1 MRIATWNLERGGRT
15 RSAREAQD
23 ATLLE
28 LAADVAVLTEPPAL
42 FTSAPSVVTSP
53 ARRQGPSGVEPWI
66 AIVGGCVEP
75 GPLATPYEHLGVAAR
90 VATAGRNLV
99 VYGAVLPWLSI
110 RSHAPEL
117 VLEGEAFIDAF
128 DRVLRA
134 QKDDLRRLRAEGAS
148 VVWAGDFNQSL
159 RGSNW
164 GGSTRGREAL
174 SRCLAKLGMV
184 AWNAGAQHARD
195 GMCAIDLICGPA
207 DLVVLA
213 QGRIDPVREG
223 VRMSDHAGYWVE
235 LELG

>member
-1 MRIATWNLERGGRT
+1 MRIAPWNLERGGRT

-23 ATLLE
+23 ATLRE
-28 LAADVAVLTEPPAL
+28 LAADVVVLTEPPAL
-42 FTSAPSVVTSP
+42 FTSAPGVVTSP
-53 ARRQGPSGVEPWI
+53 ARRQGPNGLEPWI
-66 AIVGGCVEP
+66 AIVGGCVEA
-75 GPLATPYEHLGVAAR
+75 GPVATLYEHLGVAAR

-99 VYGAVLPWLSI
+99 VYGGVLPWLAI

-117 VLEGEAFIDAF
+117 VLEGETFADVF
-128 DRVLRA
+128 DRILSAQNDDLLSLRA
-134 QKDDLRRLRAEGAS
+134 AGTLI
-148 VVWAGDFNQSL
+148 VWAGDFNQSL
-159 RGSNW
+159 RGPNW
-164 GGSTRGREAL
+164 GGSTTGREAL
-174 SRCLAKLGMV
+174 SRCLTELGMV

-223 VRMSDHAGYWVE
+223 VRMSDHAGYWVD